1 MHDAP
6 PHRHAAARPHRAP
19 LRDAPLTE
27 PLPLQFDDVGLLT
40 GDVSIN
46 PSASCLIV
54 TTEILREMLYR
65 GSDLVREIEW
75 VIFDEIQYIN
85 DQVFL
90 MSSVA
95 TVHR

>member
-1 MHDAP
+1 M
-6 PHRHAAARPHRAP
+6 
-19 LRDAPLTE
+19 
-27 PLPLQFDDVGLLT
+27 QFDDVGLLT